1 MKIKETLTTAQKI
14 TILNGGVSGLFTSLF
29 RDGDSCYAERAK
41 MCCGYYFTN
50 SSNKTIS
57 PSYEEIIKM
66 VDDNPSIAHTA
77 DEIMGNII
85 RNKYIEKWDRI
96 YTALIGTSYN
106 PLYGYDKET
115 HKDGDNQDKT
125 TYATTEAIIGV
136 DRESGAHTETISRT
150 GNNSDVTT
158 YDTNQETAGE
168 TGSKEVRER
177 SSDGQ
182 NDIFGFNSVSPVG
195 SDTNAETLTETII
208 GLDTDNTTHNEV
220 TKTGTETI
228 DKTISENEGVT
239 ANDNSEKTRSDTH
252 AKTGNDTLDKIIDE
266 DTTEHGRD
274 ESGAELLTKEIDF
287 RSAQIF
293 YDIVYKDIDSIAT
306 LQIYI

>member
-1 MKIKETLTTAQKI
+1 MTIKETLTTEQKI
-14 TILNGGVSGLFTSLF
+14 TILNGGVGGLFTSLF
-29 RDGDSCYAERAK
+29 REGDSCYTERAK

-57 PSYEEIIKM
+57 PSYEEVIQM
-66 VDDNPSIAHTA
+66 VEDNPSIAHTA
-77 DEIMGNII
+77 DEIIGNII

-125 TYATTEAIIGV
+125 TYNTTDAIIGV
-136 DRESGAHTETISRT
+136 DRESREHTDTVYRT
-150 GNNSDVTT
+150 GNNSDTTT
-158 YDTNQETAGE
+158 YDTNQETTGE

-182 NDIFGFNSVSPVG
+182 NDIYGFNSVSPVG
-195 SDTNAETLTETII
+195 SDANAETVTETIT

-220 TKTGTETI
+220 TKTGTETV
-228 DKTISENEGVT
+228 DKNISESDIGT
-239 ANDNSEKTRSDTH
+239 ANDNSEKTRSDSH
-252 AKTGNDTLDKIIDE
+252 AKSGSDTLDKTIDE
-266 DTTEHGRD
+266 DITEQGRN